1 MFVFTTFNDK
11 LQNNLQL
18 ISKALDT
25 YFPKLAQM
33 PELKEELL
41 SVCSIQTFKSGTIIL
56 NEGSYVKAIPLIISG
71 LAKVFKTE
79 PIQGNEVLLYYIKP
93 GESCVMSVTTLIRN
107 QTSRVKAIVEEDAEI
122 VIIPAD
128 KIMNI
133 AKSYPQWNE
142 FVYDLFNLKFEELLH
157 TVEVLTFSK
166 KETRLIEYLKKEAQL
181 KNSNTLHTTHQHIAY
196 DLGSSREVISRLLK
210 KLENEGVLQLKQGV
224 VKLL

>member
-1 MFVFTTFNDK
+1 M
-11 LQNNLQL
+11 

-25 YFPKLAQM
+25 YFPKLAKM
-33 PELKEELL
+33 PDLKQELL
-41 SVCSIQTFKSGTIIL
+41 TVCSIQKFDAGTVIL
-56 NEGSYVKAIPLIISG
+56 NEGAYVKAIPLIISG
-71 LAKVFKTE
+71 LAKVFKIE
-79 PIQGNEVLLYYIKP
+79 PTNGNEVLLYYIKP

-107 QTSRVKAIVEEDAEI
+107 QTSSVKAIVEEDAEI

-166 KETRLIEYLKKEAQL
+166 KETRLVEYLKKEAQL
-181 KNSNTLHTTHQHIAY
+181 KNSNILHTTHQHIAY